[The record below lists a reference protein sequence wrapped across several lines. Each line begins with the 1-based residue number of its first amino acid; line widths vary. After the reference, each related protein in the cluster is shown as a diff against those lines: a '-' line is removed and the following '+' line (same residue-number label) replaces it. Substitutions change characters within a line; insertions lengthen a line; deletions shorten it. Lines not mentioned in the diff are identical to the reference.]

1 MTTVD
6 NTHIAPMTEYVP
18 ATKAYKSSKFLNST
32 EARNI
37 RILCEHQETETRLE
51 RNKVKATILVFGSA
65 RSKSQQEYLR
75 IKTDLEE
82 AIKRDPSD
90 ERSKD
95 NLKRLEDGSWMCEVY
110 DNITDLC
117 KRMTEW
123 SKKSSLGSGRDLT
136 GVSRS
141 KSITSVTDEEEVVG
155 KKRSATHDNDQS
167 LIVTTGGG
175 PGFMEAANKGAAEAT
190 EGTGKTMGMGI
201 SLPFECGLNKYVT
214 PDLAF
219 EYHYFFTRKFWM
231 VYHCQALICAP
242 GKFPFFS
249 TERTVFYCHSL

>member
-1 MTTVD
+1 M
-6 NTHIAPMTEYVP
+6 
-18 ATKAYKSSKFLNST
+18 
-32 EARNI
+32 
-37 RILCEHQETETRLE
+37 
-51 RNKVKATILVFGSA
+51 G
-65 RSKSQQEYLR
+65 
-75 IKTDLEE
+75 TDLEE

-95 NLKRLEDGSWMCEVY
+95 NL
-110 DNITDLC
+110 

-242 GKFPFFS
+242 GGVGTFDELFEVLTLKQTGKVAKDLPVVLFGKKFWNTIVNWNSLVKYGVVKRKDVDDLFITDEIEEAYS
-249 TERTVFYCHSL
+249 YITERLQTVANFDLTGVTHNH